1 MHIIAPFF
9 EVESLKMSIIGIGKS
24 ASECADVVGVNFDQ
38 VVLDSAFEDAN
49 IKIGLK
55 DFREKTEDVKSHG

>member
-24 ASECADVVGVNFDQ
+24 ASECADVVRSEKKSIDGVFLVNGFSLPQ
-38 VVLDSAFEDAN
+38 PPSAP
-49 IKIGLK
+49 G
-55 DFREKTEDVKSHG
+55 G